1 MVIHTF
7 GAYFGLT
14 VTWFLT
20 SSHTREHKDNCSTYS
35 SDLFSLAGTVFL
47 WVMWPSFNA
56 AVANPGNS
64 ELRALVN
71 TFLSLTS
78 STMATFLVS
87 RLLGESKFDVIHVQN
102 STLAGGVAMGVA
114 ANLIVTPVGAIIC
127 GFLVGTISV
136 IGYVYLTPFL
146 DRKFNIQDICG
157 VNNLHG
163 MPGICS
169 CLIGIF
175 TTLGATRE
183 SYGTEFDMLFP
194 KGTSQAAYQSAGL
207 FITLAIAIIGGII
220 TGMLMVGGWK
230 ISGVEKKDF
239 FNDRTFWNL
248 PSDYD
253 VVIDKQANQELQDL
267 P

>member
-1 MVIHTF
+1 
-7 GAYFGLT
+7 
-14 VTWFLT
+14 
-20 SSHTREHKDNCSTYS
+20 
-35 SDLFSLAGTVFL
+35 
-47 WVMWPSFNA
+47 MWPSFNA

-78 STMATFLVS
+78 STMASFLVS
-87 RLLGESKFDVIHVQN
+87 RLLGENKFDIVHIQN

-114 ANLIVTPVGAIIC
+114 ANLIITPVGAIIC
-127 GFLVGTISV
+127 GFLVGAISV
-136 IGYVYLTPFL
+136 LGYVFVTPFL
-146 DRKFNIQDICG
+146 SAKFNIQDVCG

-175 TTLGATRE
+175 ATLGATRE
-183 SYGTEFDMLFP
+183 RYGEEFDALFP
-194 KGTSQAAYQSAGL
+194 KESYQAAYQTAGL
-207 FITLAIAIIGGII
+207 CITLAMAVIGGAI
-220 TGMLMVGGWK
+220 TGFLMVGGWR
-230 ISGVEKKDF
+230 ISGVAKHDF

-253 VVIDKQANQELQDL
+253 FVIDKENDHELIDL